1 MLGYI
6 GKSCWTGDSGFVG
19 SIKSFKIYNKALTT
33 EDVQNANKEYYQEQ
47 LSKKLEQITIDSIL
61 GRNTDKDNIKYNM
74 SLPKTVAECDVTW
87 KSSDENVIKATG
99 KVTLPEDSDKKVTL
113 TATIASGTLTA
124 SKSFTVTVKKDD
136 TPKYSELYMNPW
148 DELEKAAPATRM
160 SVKAGDTVT

>member
-1 MLGYI
+1 MSSTGYSIKDDVVKNGCLNNVLGYI

-74 SLPKTVAECDVTW
+74 SLPK
-87 KSSDENVIKATG
+87 
-99 KVTLPEDSDKKVTL
+99 
-113 TATIASGTLTA
+113 
-124 SKSFTVTVKKDD
+124 
-136 TPKYSELYMNPW
+136 
-148 DELEKAAPATRM
+148 R
-160 SVKAGDTVT
+160 